1 EGHGHRRA
9 DHGELRERVEHALQ
23 VHPDREVDQV
33 DRGIGGQRLDDAGQL
48 AEQRLGLEG
57 EPGGLR
63 LRRGDALHGRQGLL
77 QAQHVAEAQQAA
89 GRLGGSRRG
98 RSGRRRRGG
107 GRGGRGLLVL
117 LVLVGGGAGGGGGAR
132 GGGGGRRSGRRGRLV
147 AAAEQAADDPADAVG
162 QALDQ
167 PFGGPARHTTGDAVD
182 Q

>member
-1 EGHGHRRA
+1 
-9 DHGELRERVEHALQ
+9 
-23 VHPDREVDQV
+23 
-33 DRGIGGQRLDDAGQL
+33 
-48 AEQRLGLEG
+48 
-57 EPGGLR
+57 
-63 LRRGDALHGRQGLL
+63 QGLL

-107 GRGGRGLLVL
+107 GRGGRGLLVLLVL

-162 QALDQ
+162 QTLDQ

-182 Q
+182 QATQVLGQQGAADPGHRDVRAEPGQHGDRQRAAAEQ